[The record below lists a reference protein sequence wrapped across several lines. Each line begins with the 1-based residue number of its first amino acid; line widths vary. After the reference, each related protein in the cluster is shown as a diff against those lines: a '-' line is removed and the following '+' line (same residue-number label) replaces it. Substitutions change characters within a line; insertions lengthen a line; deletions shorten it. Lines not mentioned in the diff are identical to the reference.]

1 MKLFI
6 NIDNKEFHFQEQLQ
20 RDIKSIILFEYRKT
34 LYLDYFASEIHSQNL
49 RAQNLTNLN
58 SLYWCCG
65 LKQTL
70 S

>member
-20 RDIKSIILFEYRKT
+20 RDIKSIILFEYHKT